1 MSFAATKIDPEAV
14 MLFTKKMYFVAVATV
29 AGFPKVKSAD
39 STSNRKSIHS
49 RKFAANGL
57 IETSPEVEIFE
68 IEFATVSTQ

>member
-1 MSFAATKIDPEAV
+1 MDPEAV
-14 MLFTKKMYFVAVATV
+14 MLFTKKMYSVEVPTES
-29 AGFPKVKSAD
+29 GFPKVKSAD

-68 IEFATVSTQ
+68 IEFPTVSTQ